1 MGQSRVFDPVSR
13 QIVLPDAD
21 EAITGASLAA
31 LNRSPLDLD
40 FETMQR
46 LGHQVA
52 DLVARHLSEIRDQPV
67 IASAPR
73 SQLNAMLMSPA
84 PAGPTDFD
92 SIVATLRESV
102 FPYHAREPHP
112 GFMAYVP
119 SCPTFPSL
127 LGDWIATGY
136 NFYAGVWPVAAGPN
150 QIEMVVLEWIRSW
163 VGMPEGSTGLL
174 TSGGSAANLTATVAA
189 RHKAIEAGADISALT
204 VYASAQAHSSVSRAA
219 WVAGLKREN
228 IRIVPVDGLFRLD
241 TEQLAHRIQTDREAG
256 FTPCMVV
263 ANAGT
268 TNTGSVDDL
277 HTIADYCEAEG
288 TWLHVDA
295 AYGGFAVLTAE
306 GKQLLSGMERA
317 QSITLDPHKWLF
329 VPFECGCLMVRDA
342 ATLTS
347 AFRIWPEYLKDVEPG
362 EEEVTFADRG
372 VQLTRYS
379 RAMKIWTSVKYFGTD
394 VITEAIEDAVA
405 RARLMESLVRSSSDF
420 EILCPAQFGIL
431 CFRAHPA
438 GRSEAELDALNERI
452 NRRVVAGGR
461 FLISSTRLAG
471 KFSLRMCTLGFRT
484 NDGDIMEL
492 FAAIRRELDTDE
504 RDPG

>member
-1 MGQSRVFDPVSR
+1 
-13 QIVLPDAD
+13 
-21 EAITGASLAA
+21 
-31 LNRSPLDLD
+31 
-40 FETMQR
+40 MQR
-46 LGHQVA
+46 LGHQVT
-52 DLVARHLSEIRDQPV
+52 DLVARHLSNIREEPV
-67 IASAPR
+67 IASIPRSRLNELLMAPAPR
-73 SQLNAMLMSPA
+73 
-84 PAGPTDFD
+84 GPTDFD

-119 SCPTFPSL
+119 SCPTFPAL

-174 TSGGSAANLTATVAA
+174 TSGGSAANLTAMVAA
-189 RHKAIEAGADISALT
+189 RHRSSENGAEISNLT
-204 VYASAQAHSSVSRAA
+204 VYASAQAHSSVLRAA

-228 IRIVPVDGLFRLD
+228 IRIVPVDELFRID
-241 TEQLAHRIQTDREAG
+241 TRQLAYLIETDRDAG
-256 FTPCMVV
+256 MTPCMVV
-263 ANAGT
+263 ASAGT

-277 HTIADYCEAEG
+277 HAVADKCEAEKI
-288 TWLHVDA
+288 WLHIDA
-295 AYGGFAVLTAE
+295 AYGGFAVLTDE
-306 GKQLLSGMERA
+306 GKRLLSGMERA
-317 QSITLDPHKWLF
+317 DSVTLDPHKWLF

-362 EEEVTFADRG
+362 GEEVTFADRG

-394 VITEAIEDAVA
+394 VIAGAIEDAIE
-405 RARLMESLVRSSSDF
+405 RARLMESLVGASRDF

-438 GRSEAELDALNERI
+438 GLTEAELDAINERI
-452 NRRVVAGGR
+452 NARVVAGGR
-461 FLISSTRLAG
+461 FLISSTKLAG

-484 NDGDIMEL
+484 NEGDIMEL
-492 FAAIRRELDTDE
+492 FATIRREFDAEL
-504 RDPG
+504 GAGVSQ